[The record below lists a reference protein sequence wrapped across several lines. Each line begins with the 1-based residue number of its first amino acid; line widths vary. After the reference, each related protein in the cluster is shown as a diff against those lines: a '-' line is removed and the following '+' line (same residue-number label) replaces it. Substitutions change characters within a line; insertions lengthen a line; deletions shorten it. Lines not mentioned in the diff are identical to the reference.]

1 MVQITIVITSTCILH
16 MHRQITCGRGRRKGV
31 VRGHQLRLRGVGKGI
46 GQQGKDDMLKYI
58 KFGSRDFSLYYCTTR
73 SFETEMKHDIKA
85 LGQSCWP
92 PQLPARCPLL
102 SSCRRARAVCQLAA
116 VAPASC
122 PATWLPLTLLLPW
135 ASLANCWS
143 CPTTSQPPSPT

>member
-1 MVQITIVITSTCILH
+1 M
-16 MHRQITCGRGRRKGV
+16 GGG
-31 VRGHQLRLRGVGKGI
+31 GGKGWCGDI
-46 GQQGKDDMLKYI
+46 NSGCWEWERGLA
-58 KFGSRDFSLYYCTTR
+58 SREKTTCSNILSLVAGTLAYTTTR
-73 SFETEMKHDIKA
+73 SFETEMKHDIKLKNKPYLSLLKA